1 MSGLR
6 SNKEWKQWGEEDPL
20 FGVLN
25 WSGKQKGS
33 PSAWTENEFYAIG
46 KSDWADFLA
55 QWEHYGVRKDNC
67 LEIGCGTGR
76 ITKQLSLTFKHIY
89 AVDVSEAMI
98 TYARKM
104 VDANNVEFSMVDGM
118 LLPQQDGSIQAVFS
132 CCVLQHLD
140 SVEVGI
146 RYFRE
151 FYRTLQSGGTMMV
164 QVPLYQWPTSDS
176 QMFTKLLEVTY
187 GARLKISSVLAE
199 LRRRSGKRTM
209 RSTPYPIKRLH
220 RSLKDIGFKRIEL
233 RMFPVHS
240 DGSLRPFVFATK

>member
-104 VDANNVEFSMVDGM
+104 VDANNIEFSA
-118 LLPQQDGSIQAVFS
+118 L
-132 CCVLQHLD
+132 
-140 SVEVGI
+140 
-146 RYFRE
+146 
-151 FYRTLQSGGTMMV
+151 
-164 QVPLYQWPTSDS
+164 
-176 QMFTKLLEVTY
+176 
-187 GARLKISSVLAE
+187 
-199 LRRRSGKRTM
+199 
-209 RSTPYPIKRLH
+209 
-220 RSLKDIGFKRIEL
+220 
-233 RMFPVHS
+233 
-240 DGSLRPFVFATK
+240 